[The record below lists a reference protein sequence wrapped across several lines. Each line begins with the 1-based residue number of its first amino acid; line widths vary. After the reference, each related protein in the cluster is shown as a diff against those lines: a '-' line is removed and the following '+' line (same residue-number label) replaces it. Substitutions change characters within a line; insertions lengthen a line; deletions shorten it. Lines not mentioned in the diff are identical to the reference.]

1 MSCQRFRLAFLT
13 SSFALLVFSQPAF
26 AQAQAAAIQVEAAVQ
41 AEAAVAADE
50 GAADGHGE
58 EEADGKD
65 EKVDGAA
72 KKQAGDIGNE
82 IGRDMAR
89 AIFGFGIRPAVV
101 APARVRPAV
110 KVDPKDVDL
119 TFLTPHINREL
130 SLIHQVS
137 DAKPEQ
143 MDKMIEAATKARDAM
158 IDMVGPR
165 NRAIPGK
172 RIVMYG
178 PNSIRLYANPFE
190 RIRKDAMTYAKE
202 HLDTDQFAAYI
213 KEAKAREDAEKEALA
228 QTYAMLYQR
237 HIPLTKE
244 QRQALV
250 DNIKKADLDAD
261 LVNVQVY
268 VQNPRYLPQLPEE
281 VTESV
286 LTKTQREALSRAS
299 RVIFSSQMQTVM
311 MNYQGKKW
319 IAK

>member
-1 MSCQRFRLAFLT
+1 MNWQRFRLLFLT
-13 SSFALLVFSQPAF
+13 SSFALLVFTQNVI
-26 AQAQAAAIQVEAAVQ
+26 AQVDVAQAAPADA
-41 AEAAVAADE
+41 AADE
-50 GAADGHGE
+50 ADGHGE
-58 EEADGKD
+58 ADGDEQEKD
-65 EKVDGAA
+65 VDKAA
-72 KKQAGDIGNE
+72 QQQAGEIGKD
-82 IGRDMAR
+82 IGRDVAR
-89 AIFGFGIRPAVV
+89 AIFGFGIRPARV
-101 APARVRPAV
+101 APAKIGPAV
-110 KVDPKDVDL
+110 KVDPKEVDL

-130 SLIHQVS
+130 SLIHQVGEANS
-137 DAKPEQ
+137 DQ
-143 MDKMIEAATKARDAM
+143 MDKMVEAAKNARDEM

-190 RIRKDAMTYAKE
+190 RIRKDALAYAKE
-202 HLDTDQFAAYI
+202 ALDEEQFQAYS
-213 KEAKAREDAEKEALA
+213 KEAKSREDAEKQALA

-244 QRQALV
+244 QRQKLI
-250 DNIKKADLDAD
+250 DNIKKADLDTD

-268 VQNPRYLPQLPEE
+268 VQNPRYLPQLPDD

-286 LTKTQREALSRAS
+286 LSKTQREALSRSS
-299 RVIFSSQMQTVM
+299 RVIFSSQMQTVT